1 MPKFDCNGFTVIEL
15 LIVLALVMIVSIV
28 CICPF
33 SNTWYSIQSAM
44 IVIKVDDPGAKFVN
58 NHRNIIR
65 YSVITVKNAA
75 GDKYNYCIDTDML
88 FNYDI
93 NLCK

>member
-1 MPKFDCNGFTVIEL
+1 MSKFDCSGYTALEL
-15 LIVLALVMIVSIV
+15 LVTLALVLIVVIA

-33 SNTWYSIQSAM
+33 SNVWYSTQGAM
-44 IVIKVDDPGAKFVN
+44 TVLRVDDPGAQFVN
-58 NHRNIIR
+58 NNRNVLQ
-65 YSVITVKNAA
+65 YSIITVKNAN
-75 GDKYNYCIDTDML
+75 GDKYNYCIDTNIL